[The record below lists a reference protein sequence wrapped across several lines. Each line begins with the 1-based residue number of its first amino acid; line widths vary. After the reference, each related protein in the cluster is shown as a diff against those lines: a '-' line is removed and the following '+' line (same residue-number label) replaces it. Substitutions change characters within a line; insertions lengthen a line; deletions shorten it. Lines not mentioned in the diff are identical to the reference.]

1 MSFNNT
7 FNSIISEKKLHTTSQ
22 MQNEMNEFADS
33 LRSKNNVLF
42 VTTSNRWSGSE
53 QKAKSTQLAYHIKDM
68 LPDQTINIIEADK
81 LNIRCCSGNVSLASG
96 NICGAKDALLK
107 SSSKNPTG
115 LIRCWEAKHR
125 DDEIYKIANK
135 IFEANAVVF
144 FTSVRWG
151 QTNSIYQ
158 KLIERL
164 TWLENR
170 WSCLGESNLLENKE
184 AGIIVI
190 GHNWKDKQ
198 VMQTQRQVFEMF
210 GFKSPVPM
218 SLYWQ
223 FTDDASDE
231 TKQSYKAATS
241 QFQDDFDFRLHKKN
255 K

>member
-7 FNSIISEKKLHTTSQ
+7 FNFIFSEKKLHTTTQ
-22 MQNEMNEFADS
+22 MQNEMNDFVDS
-33 LRSKNNVLF
+33 LKTKNNVLF
-42 VTTSNRWSGSE
+42 ITTSNRWSGSE

-107 SSSKNPTG
+107 NSSKNPTG

-135 IFEANAVVF
+135 IFEADTVVF

-231 TKQSYKAATS
+231 TKQSYKAAVS